1 VPGKYRAEQRYLAPV
16 IEEAGSEE
24 VMKHFPLPWAV
35 ACFCLSFAFAGSCLA
50 QGREQGKDSKHAAA
64 TPSEEQGAAGQ
75 HDTGYIDPNEPL
87 FTRGPLSKEN
97 VSLIGGMVGSV
108 DRIHNRMKVKITG
121 GRSVSV
127 SFDERTLFFRD
138 GQPVTYE
145 KIQKGDRVYLDTVL
159 SQQRVFARN
168 VRVQSHTLSVEA
180 RGQIVAYDAGKAQ
193 MTMLD
198 ELSSEPVTMHVS
210 GATSFKSA
218 TGSAR
223 ITDLIPGA
231 LVAVSF
237 SPAQGASAQAKEI
250 TVLARPGSM
259 FVFAGSVTHI
269 DLRAGVFSMANASD
283 NKNYDISFDPA
294 RTPNL
299 ENLTIGSEVN
309 VKATF
314 SGKKYLANEVQISRA
329 QAQAVER

>member
-1 VPGKYRAEQRYLAPV
+1 
-16 IEEAGSEE
+16 
-24 VMKHFPLPWAV
+24 
-35 ACFCLSFAFAGSCLA
+35 LSFAFAGRCLA

-259 FVFAGSVTHI
+259 FVF
-269 DLRAGVFSMANASD
+269 GVFSMANASD

>member
-1 VPGKYRAEQRYLAPV
+1 
-16 IEEAGSEE
+16 
-24 VMKHFPLPWAV
+24 MKRFPLQLAV
-35 ACFCLSFAFAGSCLA
+35 ACFCLSFSFGWTGKCWA
-50 QGREQGKDSKHAAA
+50 QSREQVQDSKPVAS
-64 TPSEEQGAAGQ
+64 TPSEEPGATGQ
-75 HDTGYIDPNEPL
+75 HDSGYIDPNEPL
-87 FTRGPLSKEN
+87 FTRGPLPKEN
-97 VSLIGGMVGSV
+97 VSLIGGTVGSF
-108 DRIHNRMKVKITG
+108 DRIHNRLKVKITG

-127 SFDERTLFFRD
+127 SFDERTSFFRD

-159 SQQRVFARN
+159 NQQRVFARN
-168 VRVQSHTLSVEA
+168 VRVQSHTGSAEA
-180 RGQIVAYDAGKAQ
+180 RGQIVAYDPGKAQ

-210 GATSFKSA
+210 SATSFKSA

-250 TVLARPGSM
+250 TLLAKPGSM

-269 DLRAGVFSMANASD
+269 DLRAGVFSLANASD